1 MSTTTTQ
8 TRASVPLLA
17 DYELHHSGSQVN
29 EPPASSP
36 SQQISWPAHYRR
48 IPPHRPI
55 NYNLDYDERPAGSNP
70 AETQTDI
77 SSRSLNYGGKRA
89 EGSTTGSSDMK
100 LEENGS
106 GGMRGYRGAH
116 ISVPRFSL

>member
-1 MSTTTTQ
+1 MSITTTQ

-29 EPPASSP
+29 EPPASSA

-55 NYNLDYDERPAGSNP
+55 NYDLDYDERPAGSNP
-70 AETQTDI
+70 AESVLI
-77 SSRSLNYGGKRA
+77 FVLMHGVWLNGSIAKLWRKTGGKINDRIFRY
-89 EGSTTGSSDMK
+89 EV
-100 LEENGS
+100 
-106 GGMRGYRGAH
+106 GGEW
-116 ISVPRFSL
+116 